1 MTMVRLQVPFESLIE
16 AIASLSLEEKHQLLE
31 ILEEQVLSAE
41 EDLLEQDPQVVA
53 EVFEARKAYQNGDYQ
68 TIEEYIAN
76 QSGETS

>member
-1 MTMVRLQVPFESLIE
+1 MIRLQITFESLIE
-16 AIASLSLEEKHQLLE
+16 AIASLRLEEKHQLIE
-31 ILEEQVLSAE
+31 ILQEQVLSAE
-41 EDLLEQDPQVVA
+41 EDLLEEHPQVIA